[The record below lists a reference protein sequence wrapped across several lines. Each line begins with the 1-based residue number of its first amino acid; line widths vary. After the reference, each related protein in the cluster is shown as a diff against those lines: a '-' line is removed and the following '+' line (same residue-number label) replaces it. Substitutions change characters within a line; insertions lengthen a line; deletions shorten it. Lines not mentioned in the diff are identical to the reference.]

1 MCHRIVDGH
10 ANTLTHAIHYLPFV
24 DFYFIWA
31 HFEKAPARSR
41 LKRNGALFSC
51 AFILENWMG
60 NGLSQTSTTV
70 LSISNYP
77 HILEKSF
84 FFCSSWWIG
93 LMCDLLFWSAVRFIR
108 NSMIVPSHFLVVVDF
123 LSTSHCSI
131 FYVIVPVVWAISALA
146 VCLAHINSKIADR
159 ICPVYVITIRVSKHT
174 YIRWSMPLQFSGLMA
189 HISTNIYRPLSWL
202 PMTITF
208 HSLLYDFT
216 IHYLYS

>member
-1 MCHRIVDGH
+1 MPIRLRMPFITYRSLIFISSEPISKKPRLVHVWSETGFFFRV
-10 ANTLTHAIHYLPFV
+10 LLYLRTE
-24 DFYFIWA
+24 WA
-31 HFEKAPARSR
+31 MAY
-41 LKRNGALFSC
+41 LKH
-51 AFILENWMG
+51 
-60 NGLSQTSTTV
+60 QQQY
-70 LSISNYP
+70 YP
-77 HILEKSF
+77 YQIIPIYLKNR

-108 NSMIVPSHFLVVVDF
+108 NSMIAPSHFLVVVDF